1 MEIVFLSCLLLAIFC
16 ILLILIL
23 LSKKD
28 IAEFS
33 LKVSFPFKWKIHAR
47 KDNKTSKKKSY
58 NS

>member
-1 MEIVFLSCLLLAIFC
+1 MEIVFLFCLLLAIFC
-16 ILLILIL
+16 ILLIIL